1 MFKKIEIWILYLT
14 LLIGVVLTIIF
25 GHLVKKSLEHEYY
38 SNRTFLQK
46 VSIILASLPSNFQ
59 TIFLSVKEPGNEFI
73 RQLDIKK
80 DKLTKYKSIKRNEML
95 LLSRFNPEKNR
106 SIVEII
112 DLNTFEV
119 LHSYEPN
126 INKINSYTDTSR
138 EEFRNLLINN
148 SPDRYYIWNPL
159 IDENGNLFFNSYS
172 PFVKIGFCSEIIW
185 INDEDNFHHS
195 SNFDNNKDIWVPSS
209 IFPFQVD
216 KKYVGENFLYFKDDG
231 ISKISRDGK
240 ILLQKSVSQIF
251 IENGYKHLLFGHEEF
266 KGDPIHLNDIQPVL
280 KDTKFFKEGDLF
292 LSLRN
297 LSYVILYRPST
308 NKIIKIISG
317 PFSNQHD
324 VDIISDKEISIF
336 NNNTINGKNDRFV
349 EVSNQVIIFD
359 FETNEF
365 SYKFKQ
371 QLENLNAETTS
382 DGLSEIL
389 EDGSLFVDLRNEG
402 RLLMIDSSGDLEWEY
417 YNLYEEKTYDIW
429 WSRIIKDKK
438 MINSIYNKISN
449 SKC

>member
-25 GHLVKKSLEHEYY
+25 GHLVKKSLEHEDY
-38 SNRTFLQK
+38 SKRTFLQK
-46 VSIILASLPSNFQ
+46 VSIILASIPSNFQ